1 MCIGLEVSGGTK
13 YSFML
18 YTLKLIT
25 KNKMRE
31 IVTFH
36 VDKMKT
42 VRPRRLCNE
51 SIKMELA
58 DRRLKGM

>member
-1 MCIGLEVSGGTK
+1 MCIGLEVSGGSK
-13 YSFML
+13 CSFML